1 MAGGTWKAQDKR
13 RPGAYINVVGRSEEH
28 TSELQSPS

>member
-13 RPGAYINVVGRSEEH
+13 RPGAYINVVGNGQEKQ
-28 TSELQSPS
+28 LLL